1 MNLIP
6 RSNNFFLE
14 DMFNDFLI
22 RDTNNFKCD
31 IYEKEGKYFIELD
44 TPGLTKE
51 DVIIECDRGYLTV
64 GVSKNTELNEED
76 KNYIRRER
84 STKEISRSFYV
95 GDVDTDSIKAN
106 FKNGIL
112 IIEVPKEEKL
122 ETKRTIQIEEN

>member
-14 DMFNDFLI
+14 DVFSDFLS

-31 IYEKEGKYFIELD
+31 IYEKEGKYFIEMD
-44 TPGLTKE
+44 TPGFTKE
-51 DVIIECDRGYLTV
+51 DVKIECDRGYLTV
-64 GVSKNTELNEED
+64 SVSKNSEMNEEE

-95 GDVDTDSIKAN
+95 GDVDVDFIKAN
-106 FKNGIL
+106 FKNGSL
-112 IIEVPKEEKL
+112 IIEVPKEEKID
-122 ETKRTIQIEEN
+122 TRRIIQIEE

>member
-14 DMFNDFLI
+14 DVFSDFLS

-31 IYEKEGKYFIELD
+31 IYEKEGKYFIEMD
-44 TPGLTKE
+44 TPGFSRK
-51 DVIIECDRGYLTV
+51 DINIECDRGYLTV
-64 GVSKNTELNEED
+64 SVSKNSEMNEEE

-95 GDVDTDSIKAN
+95 GDVDADSIKAN
-106 FKNGIL
+106 FKNGSL
-112 IIEVPKEEKL
+112 IIEVPKEEKID
-122 ETKRTIQIEEN
+122 TRRIIQIEE